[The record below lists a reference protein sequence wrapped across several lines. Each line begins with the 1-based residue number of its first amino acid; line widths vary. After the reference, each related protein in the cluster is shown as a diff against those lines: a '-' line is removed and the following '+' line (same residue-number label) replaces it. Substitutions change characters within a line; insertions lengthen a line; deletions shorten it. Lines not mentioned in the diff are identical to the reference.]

1 MRNNDELIRRLSF
14 ENIIWL
20 IFIIVSALDI
30 YGDEL
35 IKKSVR
41 ENDVNAQRKSENL
54 FLFVS
59 LVSILVYIYFLY
71 RNYSDYKKY
80 RNKLYEIRLFASC
93 LILIGTLLLFYF
105 QINVNNNSDLPSNV

>member
-1 MRNNDELIRRLSF
+1 MRNDDELIKRLNF

-20 IFIIVSALDI
+20 TFIVVSALDI

-41 ENDVNAQRKSENL
+41 ENDTNSQRKSENL

-59 LVSILVYIYFLY
+59 LISILVYIYFLY

-80 RNKLYEIRLFASC
+80 ENKLYGIRLLASC
-93 LILIGTLLLFYF
+93 LILVGTLLLFYF